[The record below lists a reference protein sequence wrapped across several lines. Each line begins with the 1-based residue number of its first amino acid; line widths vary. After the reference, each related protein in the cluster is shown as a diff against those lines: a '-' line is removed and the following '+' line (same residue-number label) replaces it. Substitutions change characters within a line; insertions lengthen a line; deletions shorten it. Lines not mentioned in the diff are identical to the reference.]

1 MIPVPMAHF
10 FLQISEA
17 LGLLKKTIKE
27 VPKARK
33 ELGLIV
39 DQIYLIGMQSLP
51 LVFVTAFAT
60 GMVMTLQFGVGL
72 SRFGGT
78 PYVPR
83 LVTVSVLREMG
94 PVFTSLMLAARVAAG
109 LAAEI
114 GSMVVTQQIDAISAL
129 GSSPIRK
136 VVLPRII
143 ATMISIPV
151 ACLLANLVALIGV
164 AFISSSQLQVDP
176 AYVMSKIQEG
186 FTLHNF
192 MSGFFKTFFF
202 ALFIALSACHFGLR
216 VTEGTRE
223 VGVAT
228 TKAVVTASV
237 LILVGDFILT
247 KLYMVLFE

>member
-1 MIPVPMAHF
+1 MIPQKVTDF
-10 FLQISEA
+10 FFEVSEA
-17 LGLLKKTIKE
+17 IKIVLDVIKQIPKSKKEMSAI
-27 VPKARK
+27 
-33 ELGLIV
+33 I
-39 DQIYLIGMQSLP
+39 DQIYLIGLRSLP

-114 GSMVVTQQIDAISAL
+114 ASMVVTQQIDAISAL
-129 GSSPIRK
+129 GSSPTRK
-136 VVLPRII
+136 IVLPRIVATFI
-143 ATMISIPV
+143 AVPLACVLSIF
-151 ACLLANLVALIGV
+151 VALVGV
-164 AFISSSQLQVDP
+164 YFISVTQLQIDSFY
-176 AYVMSKIQEG
+176 AIAKMSEG
-186 FTLHNF
+186 FTLSNF
-192 MSGFFKTFFF
+192 SSGFFKTFFF
-202 ALFIALSACHFGLR
+202 GLFIGVSACYYGLR
-216 VTEGTRE
+216 VQEGTRE

-237 LILVGDFILT
+237 FILVGDFILT
-247 KLYMVLFE
+247 KLFMVAF

>member
-1 MIPVPMAHF
+1 MNSKAFSTF
-10 FLQISEA
+10 FLEIFEAFKLVKDVTLEIPRSKKEISS
-17 LGLLKKTIKE
+17 LT
-27 VPKARK
+27 
-33 ELGLIV
+33 

-60 GMVMTLQFGVGL
+60 GMVMALQFGVGL

-83 LVTVSVLREMG
+83 LVTVSILREMG

-129 GSSPIRK
+129 GSSPLRK
-136 VVLPRII
+136 IVLPRII
-143 ATMISIPV
+143 ATFIAVPIASV
-151 ACLLANLVALIGV
+151 LSNFVALLGV
-164 AFISSSQLQVDP
+164 YFISSSQLQINSS
-176 AYVMSKIQEG
+176 YVTAKIIEG
-186 FTLHNF
+186 FTLSNF
-192 MSGFFKTFFF
+192 SSGFFKTFFF
-202 ALFIALSACHFGLR
+202 GLFIGVSACHYGLR
-216 VTEGTRE
+216 VKEGTRE

-247 KLYMVLFE
+247 KFFMVAF